1 MRTMTTV
8 ELEQAAWISG
18 NAVAAEQLA
27 TIDALER
34 RCARYEAALEAI
46 ADGAQE
52 KWARG
57 AAQEA
62 LDLEDGLEG

>member
-18 NAVAAEQLA
+18 NAVVADRLA

-62 LDLEDGLEG
+62 LDLEDGLD